1 MSKANRKYVLPGDP
15 VAEASQASLTNLYK
29 RGEQLFSSRIG
40 MAEVTNEGARVIAL
54 SGTYFPRVDDVVMGI
69 VVDHS
74 AFAWEVDIN
83 SCFFAFL
90 PAQSVFGRDFSPAH
104 DDLSSKFSSGDL
116 LAASILA
123 FDRMRDPLLSVSGPG
138 FGKIPQGEV
147 VKIPPPKVPR
157 LIGKKGS
164 MIRMIESASGAR
176 LSVGQNGMVVITGN
190 DDSISVATKAI
201 RKVDDEAHTADLNQR
216 VEELLGIKSSDA

>member
-1 MSKANRKYVLPGDP
+1 
-15 VAEASQASLTNLYK
+15 
-29 RGEQLFSSRIG
+29 
-40 MAEVTNEGARVIAL
+40 
-54 SGTYFPRVDDVVMGI
+54 
-69 VVDHS
+69 
-74 AFAWEVDIN
+74 
-83 SCFFAFL
+83 
-90 PAQSVFGRDFSPAH
+90 
-104 DDLSSKFSSGDL
+104 
-116 LAASILA
+116 
-123 FDRMRDPLLSVSGPG
+123 LLSVSGPG